1 MSKEER
7 TKKAPPTQKASIR
20 IVFSAIFMAA
30 SLLLDFYA
38 MFQYPDLLWLAGA
51 VALVFILAVYCFA
64 NSIMQYQNALFNQRE
79 EMHNELFKSS
89 KATYLMLRKYF
100 DEVQEQLDDM
110 EDKMGIPVDDIMNA
124 QKGIAKIT
132 ISRNKENAD
141 ALMNSNDKLLDKVI
155 DFEDKLDA
163 IETKLMTAQKD
174 VVTSS
179 IQDILMRQQELSN
192 LVKEIEVSL
201 RKEILSLETSVKSMP
216 QQPVM
221 MMPQMA
227 ASPMP
232 SMAAPEMTAVS
243 APEMPMMEEPA
254 PEMSMDM
261 EAEVM
266 PEVSMDMEAE
276 AMPEVGMDMEA
287 EAMPEVGMDMEA
299 EAMPEVSMD
308 AEMPIPD
315 DKLDEMVSA
324 AAAAME
330 EETAG
335 FDAGEEPLGEV
346 ISFEEATAEIEPEP
360 IVEEAVAEP
369 EPAADPMAE
378 AMEDPNH
385 QMTPDEIAAMLA
397 AMDQPAATEAEPVAE
412 EAIVEPE
419 PVVEE
424 AVAEPEPVV
433 EEAVAEPEPV
443 VEEAVAEPEPEPAV
457 EEKPAMPD
465 MSDPGHVMTP
475 DEIAALLANM

>member
-30 SLLLDFYA
+30 SLLFDFYA
-38 MFQYPDLLWLAGA
+38 MFQYPDLPWLAGA

-232 SMAAPEMTAVS
+232 SMAAPEMTAAS

-276 AMPEVGMDMEA
+276 AMPEVS
-287 EAMPEVGMDMEA
+287 MDMEA

-397 AMDQPAATEAEPVAE
+397 AMDESAATEAEPVAE

>member
-287 EAMPEVGMDMEA
+287 EAMPEV
-299 EAMPEVSMD
+299 SMD